1 MDVAGGAPEPSL
13 GKIYDLRLI
22 RRFWHFIRPHRRTFW
37 LSLACLPVSS
47 ALMLAQPLL
56 LKLAVD
62 RHVATGR
69 ADGLATMGI
78 LFLLAAIGEV
88 LLVYWQY
95 YLTMTVAQNTLADLR
110 VALFSHVE
118 RLPAG
123 YLESN
128 PLGRLVTRLTSDVD
142 VLNEMFAAGAITL
155 VMDLLTMAAIVG
167 IMLSIDFKLAL
178 WALAFLPL
186 LLLAVNYFR
195 IVARYTYR
203 RIRVCL
209 ARINTYLQESL
220 SGMAIIQLF
229 AREGATFEE
238 FRALNDAHRLANH
251 KSNIYEAALFSMV
264 EALASVSVASMLWFG
279 GPGILKGTIAFG
291 TLVAFVEYIQRFFVP
306 IREFSIKYAVLQAA
320 MAAAERIFELLDTPV
335 GLAVLDKPHAAGR
348 IEGKIE
354 FRDVWFAYRGDDYV
368 LRGVSF
374 RVEPGQTVAVVGPT
388 GAGKSTLI
396 KLLERFYDVTQGAV
410 LLDGVDVREWD
421 PASLRRQVG
430 VVPQDV
436 FLFRGDIRSNITLG
450 RDEVGERD
458 IQEAVRAANA
468 AGFIGRMEGGL
479 HARVRERGSNLSAGE
494 RQLLAFA
501 RVLAYNPRVLVLD
514 EATSS
519 VDAESELLIQDAVG
533 KLFRGRTALV
543 IAHRLSTIRRADRI
557 VVLHKGVVR
566 ESGTHEELMAAKGI
580 YFTLYRLQQG
590 RQMAGAEAQRPS
602 EAV

>member
-1 MDVAGGAPEPSL
+1 
-13 GKIYDLRLI
+13 
-22 RRFWHFIRPHRRTFW
+22 
-37 LSLACLPVSS
+37 
-47 ALMLAQPLL
+47 
-56 LKLAVD
+56 
-62 RHVATGR
+62 
-69 ADGLATMGI
+69 
-78 LFLLAAIGEV
+78 
-88 LLVYWQY
+88 
-95 YLTMTVAQNTLADLR
+95 
-110 VALFSHVE
+110 
-118 RLPAG
+118 
-123 YLESN
+123 
-128 PLGRLVTRLTSDVD
+128 
-142 VLNEMFAAGAITL
+142 
-155 VMDLLTMAAIVG
+155 
-167 IMLSIDFKLAL
+167 
-178 WALAFLPL
+178 
-186 LLLAVNYFR
+186 
-195 IVARYTYR
+195 
-203 RIRVCL
+203 
-209 ARINTYLQESL
+209 
-220 SGMAIIQLF
+220 
-229 AREGATFEE
+229 
-238 FRALNDAHRLANH
+238 
-251 KSNIYEAALFSMV
+251 MV

-279 GPGILKGTIAFG
+279 GPGISKGTIAFG
-291 TLVAFVEYIQRFFVP
+291 TLVAFIEYIQRFFVP

-335 GLAVLDKPHAAGR
+335 GLAVADKPHASER
-348 IEGKIE
+348 VEGKIE
-354 FRDVWFAYRGDDYV
+354 FRDVWFAYRGNDYV

-374 RVEPGQTVAVVGPT
+374 RVEPGQTVAVVGAT

-396 KLLERFYDVTQGAV
+396 KLLERLYDVTEGAV

-421 PASLRRQVG
+421 PASLRRQLG

-436 FLFRGDIRSNITLG
+436 FLFSGDIRSNITLG
-450 RDEVGERD
+450 RDGIGERD
-458 IQEAVRAANA
+458 IEEAVRAANA

-479 HARVRERGSNLSAGE
+479 GARVRERGNNLSAGE

-590 RQMAGAEAQRPS
+590 RQMAAAGAQRPS